1 MDAADARRFV
11 LTTVNEEA
19 TNLLNVVDEIYRRYP
34 PDEDLRFIRYLV
46 SMVVLATV
54 EKRNEDE
61 V

>member
-46 SMVVLATV
+46 RMVVLATM
-54 EKRNEDE
+54 EMKNEGE